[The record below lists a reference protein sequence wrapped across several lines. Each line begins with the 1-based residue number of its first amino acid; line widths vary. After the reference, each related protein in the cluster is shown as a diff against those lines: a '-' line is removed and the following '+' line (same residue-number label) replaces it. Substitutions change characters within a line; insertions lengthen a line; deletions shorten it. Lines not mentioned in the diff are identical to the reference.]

1 MYFREVLRT
10 EIEDS
15 SKEKQNKE
23 WETLVEEKDLRVYR
37 RRLPG
42 MREVYEYRCSGTYY
56 DISPR
61 NFVDAQVGW
70 INPSQW
76 IY

>member
-1 MYFREVLRT
+1 M
-10 EIEDS
+10 EDS
-15 SKEKQNKE
+15 EKQKQNKD

-42 MREVYEYRCSGTYY
+42 KRELYEYRCSGTYY

-61 NFVDAQVGW
+61 NFVDAQVCQT
-70 INPSQW
+70 NLSQ
-76 IY
+76 